1 MKVTKLVSQK
11 RDPDRVNMYIDEEFY
26 CGISLDGI
34 AKFNIYLGKEL
45 EESDLEEILFEE
57 LKNRFFQRAINY
69 ISRAIKTEVQ
79 LKRYLRE
86 LSFKKKGK
94 WFTDVSKESLEEII
108 NDTAER
114 LKEYNYLNDEVFA
127 EEFLQSRMKNRP
139 RGKSVLLSELIS
151 KGVNAELAKE
161 KVEELVEDEYAI
173 LKRIYEKKYGDE
185 NMSIQDSKKID
196 FLRRKGFSW
205 DLINEFLNNEFTE

>member
-79 LKRYLRE
+79 LKRYLKE

-94 WFTDVSKESLEEII
+94 WFTDISKESLEEII

-185 NMSIQDSKKID
+185 NMFIQDSKKID

>member
-11 RDPDRVNMYIDEEFY
+11 RDPDRVNMYIDEEFF

>member
-11 RDPDRVNMYIDEEFY
+11 RDPDRVNMYIDEEFF

-79 LKRYLRE
+79 LKRYLKE

-94 WFTDVSKESLEEII
+94 WFTDISKESLEEII

-185 NMSIQDSKKID
+185 NMFIQDSKKID

>member
-1 MKVTKLVSQK
+1 MIVTKLVSQK

-45 EESDLEEILFEE
+45 EDDDLEKILFEE

-79 LKRYLRE
+79 LKRYLKE

-94 WFTDVSKESLEEII
+94 WFTDISKESLEEII

>member
-11 RDPDRVNMYIDEEFY
+11 RNPDRVNMYIDEEFF

-79 LKRYLRE
+79 LKRYLKE

-94 WFTDVSKESLEEII
+94 WFTDISKESLEEII

>member
-127 EEFLQSRMKNRP
+127 EEFLQSRIKNRP
-139 RGKSVLLSELIS
+139 RGKAVLLSELIS

-161 KVEELVEDEYAI
+161 KVEELVEDEYVM
-173 LKRIYEKKYGDE
+173 LKRIYEKKYGNE

>member
-11 RDPDRVNMYIDEEFY
+11 RDPDRVNMYIDEEFF

-57 LKNRFFQRAINY
+57 LKNRFFQRATNY

-127 EEFLQSRMKNRP
+127 EEFLQSRIKNRP
-139 RGKSVLLSELIS
+139 RGKAVLLSELIS

-161 KVEELVEDEYAI
+161 KVEELVEDEYVM
-173 LKRIYEKKYGDE
+173 LKRIYEKKYGNE

>member
-79 LKRYLRE
+79 LKRYLKE

-94 WFTDVSKESLEEII
+94 WFTDISKESLEEII

>member
-11 RDPDRVNMYIDEEFY
+11 RNPDRVNMYIDEEFF

-79 LKRYLRE
+79 LKRYLKE

-94 WFTDVSKESLEEII
+94 WFTDISKESLEEII

-185 NMSIQDSKKID
+185 NMFIQDSKKID

>member
-11 RDPDRVNMYIDEEFY
+11 RDPDRVNMYIDEEFF

-57 LKNRFFQRAINY
+57 LKNRFFQRATNY

-161 KVEELVEDEYAI
+161 KVEELVEDEYVM
-173 LKRIYEKKYGDE
+173 LKRIYEKKYGNE

>member
-11 RDPDRVNMYIDEEFY
+11 RDPDRVNMYIDEEFF

-45 EESDLEEILFEE
+45 EENDLEEILFEE
-57 LKNRFFQRAINY
+57 LKNRFFQRATNY

>member
-45 EESDLEEILFEE
+45 EDDDLEKILFEE

-79 LKRYLRE
+79 LKRYLKE

-94 WFTDVSKESLEEII
+94 WFTDISKESLEEII

>member
-11 RDPDRVNMYIDEEFY
+11 RDPDRVNMYVDEEFF

-45 EESDLEEILFEE
+45 EENDLEEILFEE

-79 LKRYLRE
+79 LKRYLKE

-94 WFTDVSKESLEEII
+94 WFTDISKESLEEII

-127 EEFLQSRMKNRP
+127 EEFLQSRMKNKP
-139 RGKSVLLSELIS
+139 RGKAVLLSELIS

-161 KVEELVEDEYAI
+161 KIEEIVEDEYAM
-173 LKRIYEKKYGDE
+173 LKRVYEKKYGSE
-185 NMSIQDSKKID
+185 KMSIRDSKKID

>member
-11 RDPDRVNMYIDEEFY
+11 RDPDRVNMYIDEEFF

-57 LKNRFFQRAINY
+57 LKNRFFQRAIDY

-161 KVEELVEDEYAI
+161 KVEELVEDEYVM
-173 LKRIYEKKYGDE
+173 LKRIYEKKYGNE

>member
-161 KVEELVEDEYAI
+161 KVEELVEDEYVM
-173 LKRIYEKKYGDE
+173 LKRIYEKKYGNE

>member
-11 RDPDRVNMYIDEEFY
+11 RNPDRVNMYIDEEFF

-57 LKNRFFQRAINY
+57 LKNRFFQRAIDY

-161 KVEELVEDEYAI
+161 KVEELVEDEYVM
-173 LKRIYEKKYGDE
+173 LKRIYEKKYGNE

>member
-11 RDPDRVNMYIDEEFY
+11 RDPDRVNMYIDEEFF

-79 LKRYLRE
+79 LKRYLKE

-94 WFTDVSKESLEEII
+94 WFTDISKESLEEII

>member
-11 RDPDRVNMYIDEEFY
+11 RDPDRVNMYIDEEFF

-57 LKNRFFQRAINY
+57 LKNRFFQRAIDY

-79 LKRYLRE
+79 LKRYLKE

-94 WFTDVSKESLEEII
+94 WFTDISKESLEEII

-185 NMSIQDSKKID
+185 NMFIQDSKKID

>member
-57 LKNRFFQRAINY
+57 LKNRFFQRAIDY

-79 LKRYLRE
+79 LKRYLKE

-94 WFTDVSKESLEEII
+94 WFTDISKESLEEII

>member
-57 LKNRFFQRAINY
+57 LKNRFFQRAIDY

-79 LKRYLRE
+79 LKRYLKE

-94 WFTDVSKESLEEII
+94 WFTDISKESLEEII

-185 NMSIQDSKKID
+185 NMFIQDSKKID

>member
-11 RDPDRVNMYIDEEFY
+11 RDPDRVNMYIDEEFF

-57 LKNRFFQRAINY
+57 LKNRFFQRAIDY

>member
-11 RDPDRVNMYIDEEFY
+11 RNPDRVNMYIDEEFF

-161 KVEELVEDEYAI
+161 KVEELVEDEYVM
-173 LKRIYEKKYGDE
+173 LKRIYEKKYGNE

>member
-11 RDPDRVNMYIDEEFY
+11 RDPDRVNMYIDEEFF

-151 KGVNAELAKE
+151 KGVNAELDKE
-161 KVEELVEDEYAI
+161 KVEELVEDEYVM
-173 LKRIYEKKYGDE
+173 LKRIYEKKYGNE

-205 DLINEFLNNEFTE
+205 DLIEQFSQYEPEE

>member
-57 LKNRFFQRAINY
+57 LKNRFFQRAIDY

-161 KVEELVEDEYAI
+161 KVEELVEDEYVM
-173 LKRIYEKKYGDE
+173 LKRIYEKKYGNE

>member
-57 LKNRFFQRAINY
+57 LKNRFFQRAIDY

>member
-11 RDPDRVNMYIDEEFY
+11 RDPDRVNMYIDEEFF

-161 KVEELVEDEYAI
+161 KVEELVEDEYVM
-173 LKRIYEKKYGDE
+173 LKRIYEKKYGNE

>member
-11 RDPDRVNMYIDEEFY
+11 RDPDRVNMYIDEEFF

-45 EESDLEEILFEE
+45 EENDLEEILFEE
-57 LKNRFFQRAINY
+57 LKNRFFQRAIDY

-161 KVEELVEDEYAI
+161 KVEELVEDEYVM
-173 LKRIYEKKYGDE
+173 LKRIYEKKYGNE

>member
-11 RDPDRVNMYIDEEFY
+11 RDPDRVNMYIDEEFF

-127 EEFLQSRMKNRP
+127 EEFLQSRIKNRP
-139 RGKSVLLSELIS
+139 RGKAVLLSELIS

-185 NMSIQDSKKID
+185 NMFIQDSKKID

>member
-1 MKVTKLVSQK
+1 
-11 RDPDRVNMYIDEEFY
+11 MYIDEEFY

-79 LKRYLRE
+79 LKRYLKE

-94 WFTDVSKESLEEII
+94 WFTDISKESLEEII